1 MKNKMKYFIISIF
14 AISLGYCQNDYTV
27 LSESTYNTIKFHD
40 VLFTDIMATD
50 GNNAQMAN
58 LFPTD
63 INDNNSSG
71 IGLADPNDVTID
83 EYGQEIDEVEK
94 SFIYQ
99 SGLKVYFSN
108 DDQDPELEVIGIN
121 AKKITIDGESLEIGD
136 SIGVLTN
143 LNYVVQTGNS
153 NYKFVEIVKTGH
165 YSTPITISL
174 DINNQ
179 ITQIEYYINP

>member
-27 LSESTYNTIKFHD
+27 LSESTYNTIKFHN

-58 LFPTD
+58 IFPTD
-63 INDNNSSG
+63 INDSNSSG
-71 IGLADPNDVTID
+71 IGLADPNDVTVD

-108 DDQDPELEVIGIN
+108 DDQDPELEVIGIK
-121 AKKITIDGESLEIGD
+121 AKKITIDGTSLEVGD
-136 SIGVLTN
+136 HISNLTN
-143 LNYVVQTGNS
+143 VNYTIANGVNIQLVKIIKPNGYANALSIRLNNTQ
-153 NYKFVEIVKTGH
+153 H
-165 YSTPITISL
+165 ITE
-174 DINNQ
+174 
-179 ITQIEYYINP
+179 IEYYIKP